1 MSRTMHS
8 ESPLE
13 PEPTEPALTARM
25 SRADAEALGERIQ
38 RQAARIAEATCE
50 LLEMVSEFDGRGG
63 TGWYVGLKSTAHW
76 LAWACSMSPG
86 TAREH
91 VRVARALPSMPLT
104 VAEFRAG
111 RLSSSKVR
119 EITRVEGQ
127 VEEELLVEMA
137 RAMTASQP
145 ARANSSFRAVD
156 GSRLGQ
162 DAIRAARWQTRED
175 GMVEVRGVLPAEI
188 GAEVVTALELA
199 LGRDGHEP
207 DPGSSDAP
215 APESPETAA
224 REEAARTTVTP
235 TLDQRRA
242 DALHQV
248 ARASLDTE
256 PRDRSGEDRHLVIV
270 QVSAESLPS
279 GIPAGTSSAHDD
291 HVPAGTLPRCGV
303 VGQGRLEARTAER
316 LACTGRVAV
325 MVTDAD
331 GEVLHLGRSR
341 RLASRAQ
348 RRALRLRDT
357 TCTFPGCHQ
366 TRHLDAHHITPWSV
380 GGLTDIEGLALLCRR
395 HHVLVHE
402 GGLRLV
408 RAPSA
413 APSSGSRVHARFQVL
428 DRSSSPVQARW
439 PAMFERVTARPV
451 HSEPPGVRTA
461 GPEPLRHESTDQD
474 PVRIAATTGGEGF
487 RLADVVD
494 ALVHSPRR
502 HRARSRSTL
511 DVAA

>member
-119 EITRVEGQ
+119 
-127 VEEELLVEMA
+127 
-137 RAMTASQP
+137 
-145 ARANSSFRAVD
+145 
-156 GSRLGQ
+156 
-162 DAIRAARWQTRED
+162 
-175 GMVEVRGVLPAEI
+175 GVLPAEI

-248 ARASLDTE
+248 TRASLDTE
-256 PRDRSGEDRHLVIV
+256 PGDRSGEDRHLVIV

-366 TRHLDAHHITPWSV
+366 TRHLDAPPHHAV
-380 GGLTDIEGLALLCRR
+380 
-395 HHVLVHE
+395 
-402 GGLRLV
+402 V
-408 RAPSA
+408 R
-413 APSSGSRVHARFQVL
+413 G
-428 DRSSSPVQARW
+428 
-439 PAMFERVTARPV
+439 RP
-451 HSEPPGVRTA
+451 H
-461 GPEPLRHESTDQD
+461 
-474 PVRIAATTGGEGF
+474 
-487 RLADVVD
+487 
-494 ALVHSPRR
+494 R
-502 HRARSRSTL
+502 HRGAR
-511 DVAA
+511 AAVPSPPCPGP